1 MGICK
6 WQHRMEMNDMKE
18 FDCVEV
24 IIEKDRYVREGVHI
38 GMQGWICFDEC
49 SDGYWLVNIPQYG
62 AKRDIATISVKEEDL
77 KVIPQMDAR
86 INEQIKAQHE
96 KSDETVKQFDEN
108 PDDLSG
114 YLI

>member
-1 MGICK
+1 
-6 WQHRMEMNDMKE
+6 MKE

-24 IIEKDRYVREGVHI
+24 IIEKDRYVDEGVHI

-49 SDGYWLVNIPQYG
+49 SDGYWLVNFPQYG
-62 AKRDIATISVKEEDL
+62 AKKDIATISVKEDDL
-77 KVIPQMDAR
+77 KIIPRMDAR
-86 INEQIKAQHE
+86 INEQIKAQFDHAGDTAKGFPE
-96 KSDETVKQFDEN
+96 K

>member
-1 MGICK
+1 
-6 WQHRMEMNDMKE
+6 MKE
-18 FDCVEV
+18 LDCVEV
-24 IIEKDRYVREGVHI
+24 IVEKKTYTREGVHI

-49 SDGYWLVNIPQYG
+49 SDGYWLVNFPQYG

-86 INEQIKAQHE
+86 INEKIKAQYE
-96 KSDETVKQFDEN
+96 KTDEASKQFDDK

>member
-1 MGICK
+1 
-6 WQHRMEMNDMKE
+6 MEMIDMKE
-18 FDCVEV
+18 LDCVEV
-24 IIEKDRYVREGVHI
+24 IIEKKAYVREGVHI

-49 SDGYWLVNIPQYG
+49 SDGYWLVNFPQYG
-62 AKRDIATISVKEEDL
+62 AKKDIATISVKEDDL

-86 INEQIKAQHE
+86 VNERIKAQFE
-96 KSDETVKQFDEN
+96 DSENTVKAINDK

>member
-1 MGICK
+1 
-6 WQHRMEMNDMKE
+6 MKE
-18 FDCVEV
+18 LDCVEV
-24 IIEKDRYVREGVHI
+24 IVEKKKYAREGVHI

-49 SDGYWLVNIPQYG
+49 SDGYWLVNFPQYG
-62 AKRDIATISVKEEDL
+62 AKRDIATISVKEDDL

-86 INEQIKAQHE
+86 INEKIKAQYE
-96 KSDETVKQFDEN
+96 KTDEASKQFVDK